1 MLNQTV
7 CQLTKLI
14 AKVRIQDGTYEKDGV
29 KVYKTKFTADEVELI
44 PLKDS
49 ATKITTKEI
58 PF

>member
-1 MLNQTV
+1 M
-7 CQLTKLI
+7 I

-29 KVYKTKFTADEVELI
+29 KIYKTKFTADEVELI

-49 ATKITTKEI
+49 AAKIKTEEI